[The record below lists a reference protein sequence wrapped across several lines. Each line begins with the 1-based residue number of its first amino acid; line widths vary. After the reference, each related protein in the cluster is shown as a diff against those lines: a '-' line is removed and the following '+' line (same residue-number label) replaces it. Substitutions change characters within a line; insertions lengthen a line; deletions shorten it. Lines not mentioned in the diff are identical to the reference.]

1 MLWAE
6 LVTSLLNHHN
16 HQCSVILVT
25 LVNCTLNGW
34 IPRSIVLSNR
44 IDNLQTSSVVRC
56 SIIDHGDGQD
66 KYEACVFVLMTMFKL
81 VVSLHKSPLREKRPS
96 PPSSPHPHQPLQVQP
111 GDGNSGGAALF
122 DVQVPR
128 QQQGSLPVRHCYLQR
143 CDDDG
148 GVDPKELG
156 LGSPKPERS

>member
-56 SIIDHGDGQD
+56 LIIDHWSWWWSRQIWGLRLRPDVQARGLPAQQSSSRKKD
-66 KYEACVFVLMTMFKL
+66 HHHHLVLTVNLSRYNRVTGTAEARLFSMFKFPDSNRVHFQCDIVICKGAMMM
-81 VVSLHKSPLREKRPS
+81 VVLIQKSLGIQKM
-96 PPSSPHPHQPLQVQP
+96 
-111 GDGNSGGAALF
+111 G
-122 DVQVPR
+122 
-128 QQQGSLPVRHCYLQR
+128 
-143 CDDDG
+143 
-148 GVDPKELG
+148 
-156 LGSPKPERS
+156 